1 MQWLVASFGNTAL
14 ETWQNRVIKTNC
26 FKKEKIQTWTN
37 RYICTKLFID
47 LCKRECI
54 IISVHDTWVQRLKKH
69 DWSPHF
75 FLSHNFTTQYV
86 PHFFHLYSLH
96 LFKSSFLS
104 LFSSLSFKILF
115 LLHLFFFLF
124 FFHLVMQ
131 DKDSCQLLLYLLW
144 HYPNYSCVQ
153 NAGLS
158 FKYVNQKL
166 HGAVPWEMT
175 RNLWRQK

>member
-1 MQWLVASFGNTAL
+1 MQWQVASFGNTAL

-26 FKKEKIQTWTN
+26 FKKEKIHAWTN
-37 RYICTKLFID
+37 MYICTKLFID

-54 IISVHDTWVQRLKKH
+54 IISVHDTWVQSLKKH
-69 DWSPHF
+69 DWSPHFF

-86 PHFFHLYSLH
+86 PHFFTSTAFFSLKV
-96 LFKSSFLS
+96 LFFHYFLLS
-104 LFSSLSFKILF
+104 LLKFFSFCI
-115 LLHLFFFLF
+115 F

-131 DKDSCQLLLYLLW
+131 DKDSCQLMLYLLW

>member
-1 MQWLVASFGNTAL
+1 M
-14 ETWQNRVIKTNC
+14 
-26 FKKEKIQTWTN
+26 
-37 RYICTKLFID
+37 YICTKLFID

-54 IISVHDTWVQRLKKH
+54 IISVHDTWVQSLKKH

-75 FLSHNFTTQYV
+75 FFISQFHHSIRST
-86 PHFFHLYSLH
+86 FFHLYSLH

-115 LLHLFFFLF
+115 LLHLFFFSHF

-131 DKDSCQLLLYLLW
+131 DKDSCSCQLMLYLLW

>member
-1 MQWLVASFGNTAL
+1 MHNNISSWHMSTKFE
-14 ETWQNRVIKTNC
+14 ETWLEST
-26 FKKEKIQTWTN
+26 
-37 RYICTKLFID
+37 
-47 LCKRECI
+47 
-54 IISVHDTWVQRLKKH
+54 
-69 DWSPHF
+69 
-75 FLSHNFTTQYV
+75 FLSHNSTTQYV
-86 PHFFHLYSLH
+86 PHFFTSTAFISLKV
-96 LFKSSFLS
+96 LFFHYFLLS
-104 LFSSLSFKILF
+104 LLKFFSFST
-115 LLHLFFFLF
+115 FFFLF

-131 DKDSCQLLLYLLW
+131 DKDSCQLMLYLLW